1 MFGPLACS
9 STRLSGLAR
18 PGWCCLF
25 PLFFAFGVWKGS
37 LWKHVLFPCVFSVL
51 WHFCQ
56 HNECVHHFCFLF
68 SVFWRVLKC
77 VVWGLCVCFFLDIF
91 ICILFVN
98 DVYVICF
105 CSYASRLC
113 FYIFLAK
120 IHESNVVSVFWR
132 VLKCVVWGQCVRFFL
147 AVSCA
152 FCLKMVSRRCAFA
165 PTFYHFVFIFFST
178 KYVS

>member
-25 PLFFAFGVWKGS
+25 PLFFAFWVWKGS
-37 LWKHVLFPCVFSVL
+37 LWKFVLFPCVFLCFDIFANTMSVYINFDVFFL
-51 WHFCQ
+51 
-56 HNECVHHFCFLF
+56 CFDE
-68 SVFWRVLKC
+68 WLKC

-98 DVYVICF
+98 DVHVICF

-113 FYIFLAK
+113 FYIFITK

-132 VLKCVVWGQCVRFFL
+132 VLKCVVWGQCVRVFL

-152 FCLKMVSRRCAFA
+152 FCLKMVSRRCAFV